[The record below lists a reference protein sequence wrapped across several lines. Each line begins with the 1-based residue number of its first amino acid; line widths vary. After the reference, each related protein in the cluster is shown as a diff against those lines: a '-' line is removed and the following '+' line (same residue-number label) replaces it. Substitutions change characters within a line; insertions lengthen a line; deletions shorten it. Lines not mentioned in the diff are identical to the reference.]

1 MVRPNFD
8 NVFITDSPDPSD
20 DAQIVRVTGTSDEE
34 TSDIL
39 DILVVLVQGPRIA
52 RGSVDKVTSGWFAE
66 FPVND
71 PSGEQPAFAKG
82 AALAF
87 GTESRIEHST
97 TITWI
102 QNVEIT

>member
-8 NVFITDSPDPSD
+8 TVFITDSPDPDD
-20 DAQIVRVTGTSDEE
+20 DAQIVRVTGSSDDE
-34 TSDIL
+34 TADIL
-39 DILVVLVQGPRIA
+39 DIHVVLVQGRRVA

-82 AALAF
+82 DAVAF

-97 TITWI
+97 SITWI
-102 QNVEIT
+102 QNVVID

>member
-8 NVFITDSPDPSD
+8 NVFMADSADPDD
-20 DAQIVRVTGTSDEE
+20 DGEIVRVLGTSDGE

-39 DILVVLVQGPRIA
+39 DILVVLVQGKRIA
-52 RGSVDKVTSGWFAE
+52 RASVDKVTSGWFAE

-71 PSGEQPAFAKG
+71 PNGEQPPFAKG
-82 AALAF
+82 DAVAF
-87 GTESRIEHST
+87 GTESRIEHNT

-102 QNVEIT
+102 QNVVIN

>member
-8 NVFITDSPDPSD
+8 NAFITGSGNPDD
-20 DAQIVRVTGTSDEE
+20 DGQIVRVLGTSDGE

-39 DILVVLVQGPRIA
+39 DILVVLVQGKRIA
-52 RGSVDKVTSGWFAE
+52 RGSVDKVTSGWFVE

-71 PSGEQPAFAKG
+71 PNGEQPAFVEG
-82 AALAF
+82 DALAF
-87 GTESRIEHST
+87 GTESRIEHNT

-102 QNVEIT
+102 QNIVIG